1 MRKILVAVLIGVVA
15 VLVGG
20 GPLLATL
27 HSLVFDHQSPPC
39 PGAEHLLVLSH
50 GFLGT
55 PTTMK
60 YLENEMNRNG
70 FCEKKIRVYKP
81 IKNFGSTTDG
91 VDKGGKRL
99 ADEVAQVLSEQPS
112 LRDVSFIGLSLGGVY
127 CRAAAA
133 ELWARGLVKS
143 ETNPNGIALN
153 LFVSLASPHAG
164 TGDALSAFEAWFASK
179 VIGRPFLPVPSLC
192 FNSA

>member
-1 MRKILVAVLIGVVA
+1 MRKIIIAVLIAVIA
-15 VLVGG
+15 VLFGG

-27 HSLVFDHQSPPC
+27 HSLVVDHQSPPC

-91 VDKGGKRL
+91 VEKGGKRL
-99 ADEVAQVLSEQPS
+99 ADEVTQVLADQPS

-133 ELWARGLVKS
+133 ELWERGVVKS
-143 ETNPNGIALN
+143 DTNPNGVPLR

-164 TGDALSAFEAWFASK
+164 TGDALSAFESWFASK
-179 VIGRPFLPVPSLC
+179 VIGLSVSPLPPFFLS
-192 FNSA
+192 N